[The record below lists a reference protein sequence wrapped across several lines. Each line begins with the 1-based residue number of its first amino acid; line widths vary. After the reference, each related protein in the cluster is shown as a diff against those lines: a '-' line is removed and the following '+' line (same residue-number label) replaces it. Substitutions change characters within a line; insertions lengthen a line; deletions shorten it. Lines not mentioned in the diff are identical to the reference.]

1 MGYLDKIARC
11 NDLSLDGFRPLVIDG
26 AALGWLAPARAEH
39 LAKMHCDVFA
49 AAEDLVTFAPHLN
62 TSAARSQAIADI
74 AAALV
79 AADFGPE
86 LHGELYAAKTRWT
99 SSEAFRID
107 RSLVM
112 GFGVRAYGVHINGYV
127 RTPKGLALW
136 IGHRALDR
144 TVEPGK
150 LDNMV
155 AGGQPAGLS
164 LIDNVIKECGEE
176 AGLAPALAARAKPV
190 GAIRYAFNSR
200 YGFRN
205 DTMFCFDLEVPA
217 DVTPVSVDGEMSS
230 FTLMPVEEVLA
241 LVRDTDRVK
250 FNVNLVITDFAIR
263 HGVLT
268 PDNEPDYEAIVTRLR
283 THLGADQAKILL
295 GIPRA

>member
-11 NDLSLDGFRPLVIDG
+11 NEHALDGFRPLVIDG
-26 AALGWLAPARAEH
+26 AAMGWLAPAKAEH
-39 LAKMHCDVFA
+39 LAKTHGDVFA
-49 AAEDLVTFAPHLN
+49 ASNDRMAFAPHLD
-62 TSAARSQAIADI
+62 TPAARSRAVANI
-74 AAALV
+74 AAPLV
-79 AADFGPE
+79 TAGFGPK
-86 LHGELYAAKTRWT
+86 LHGELYAAKTSW
-99 SSEAFRID
+99 SAPEAFRID
-107 RSLVM
+107 RSLVP

-127 RTPKGLALW
+127 RTSKGLSLW
-136 IGHRALDR
+136 VGHRALDR

-150 LDNMV
+150 VDNMV

-176 AGLAPALAARAKPV
+176 AGLTPALAAAAKPV
-190 GAIRYAFNSR
+190 GAIRYAFNTR

-230 FTLMPVEEVLA
+230 FTLMPVEEMLA

-250 FNVNLVITDFAIR
+250 FNVNLVMIDFAFR

-268 PDNEPDYEAIVTRLR
+268 PDTEPEYEAIVTRLR
-283 THLGADQAKILL
+283 TDPGKNLP